1 MSITVDAGASF
12 APRPGSGAS
21 GAARGAFLMPLVA
34 SGAGWHDPV
43 ERLDRALSSDDFVL
57 HARRVQPLARSAPS
71 THIEVLLRFSD
82 EERSHLPPGTFLAVL
97 EANGLMARLDEWV
110 VAKVLY
116 WRALFAG
123 NSEPVF
129 IVRVSPSAL
138 RRRGFAATVKAE
150 IARYDVPA
158 ALFCFELA
166 EEEALA
172 LEPVERAALAAVRR
186 LGCGVSIGS
195 FGQRPESLRL
205 LQQLQATV
213 VKIDSELG
221 RRATADLS
229 HAARVG
235 AIARACRTMGI
246 LSIAESAETAQSRK
260 VLASAG
266 VDCAQ
271 GPAVRPIVEELVE
284 LTHGPA

>member
-1 MSITVDAGASF
+1 MSIASDAGASF
-12 APRPGSGAS
+12 PQRPSPGAT
-21 GAARGAFLMPLVA
+21 GAQRTAFLMPLVA
-34 SGAGWHDPV
+34 SGAGWHDPE
-43 ERLDRALSSDDFVL
+43 ERLERALSADDFVL
-57 HARRVQPLARSAPS
+57 HARRVQPLARTLPRA
-71 THIEVLLRFSD
+71 HIEVLLRFSD
-82 EERSHLPPGTFLAVL
+82 EERSRMPPGTFLTVL

-123 NSEPVF
+123 KSEPVF

-138 RRRGFAATVKAE
+138 CRPAFVDSVKAE
-150 IARYDVPA
+150 IVRYAVPA

-166 EEEALA
+166 EDEAIA
-172 LEPVERAALAAVRR
+172 LDPAARAALAAVRK

-205 LQQLQATV
+205 LSQVQATV
-213 VKIDSELG
+213 VKIDGNLG
-221 RRATADLS
+221 RRAATDVS
-229 HAARVG
+229 HAAKVG
-235 AIARACRTMGI
+235 AIARACHTMGI
-246 LSIAESAETAQSRK
+246 LSIAESVETAQSRK
-260 VLASAG
+260 VLAGTG

-284 LTHGPA
+284 LACGPA

>member
-1 MSITVDAGASF
+1 MSIAIDAGAAF
-12 APRPGSGAS
+12 TPRPASGTSGAER
-21 GAARGAFLMPLVA
+21 AAFLMPLVA
-34 SGAGWHDPV
+34 SGAGWHDP
-43 ERLDRALSSDDFVL
+43 EGRLDRALSADDFVL
-57 HARRVQPLARSAPS
+57 HARRVQPLARRADAP
-71 THIEVLLRFSD
+71 HIEVLLRFSD
-82 EERSHLPPGTFLAVL
+82 EERSHMPPGTFLAVL

-110 VAKVLY
+110 VAKILY

-138 RRRGFAATVKAE
+138 RRPGFVDSVKAE
-150 IARYDVPA
+150 LARYGVPA
-158 ALFCFELA
+158 RFFCFELA
-166 EEEALA
+166 EDEAIALA
-172 LEPVERAALAAVRR
+172 PAERTALAAVRK

-213 VKIDSELG
+213 VKIDGELG
-221 RRATADLS
+221 RRAAADTA

-235 AIARACRTMGI
+235 AIARACRSMGI
-246 LSIAESAETAQSRK
+246 LSIAESVETMQSRT
-260 VLASAG
+260 VLSSAG

-284 LTHGPA
+284 LTNGPA

>member
-1 MSITVDAGASF
+1 MSVAIDPGDALT
-12 APRPGSGAS
+12 PRPAS
-21 GAARGAFLMPLVA
+21 DASTAERRSFLTPLVA
-34 SGAGWHDPV
+34 SGTGWHDPE

-57 HARRVQPLARSAPS
+57 HARRVQPLAHTAPN

-82 EERSHLPPGTFLAVL
+82 EERSRMPPGTFLAVL

-123 NSEPVF
+123 KSQPVF

-138 RRRGFAATVKAE
+138 RRPGFVDSVKAE
-150 IARYDVPA
+150 TARYAVPA

-166 EEEALA
+166 ESEAVE
-172 LEPVERAALAAVRR
+172 LEPAARAALAAARK
-186 LGCGVSIGS
+186 LGCGIALGS

-205 LQQLQATV
+205 LQQLEATV
-213 VKIDSELG
+213 VKIDGELG
-221 RRATADLS
+221 RRATKDIS

-235 AIARACRTMGI
+235 AIARACRAMGI
-246 LSIAESAETAQSRK
+246 LSIAESVETIQSRK
-260 VLASAG
+260 VLARAG

-271 GPAVRPIVEELVE
+271 GPTVRPIVEELVE
-284 LTHGPA
+284 LAYGPA